1 MGKKTGDIR
10 RAEKLIQKKER
21 QTKKAKRPACCGS
34 CEYNQPNFKYRTCL
48 FVRCPKDKTRRTL
61 RDKPLRK
68 DKFSAYRKNGGP
80 FGKERRG
87 LFDEPATE

>member
-10 RAEKLIQKKER
+10 RAEKLVQKKEQ

-48 FVRCPKDKTRRTL
+48 FVRCPMDKTRRTL

-68 DKFSAYRKNGGP
+68 DKFSA
-80 FGKERRG
+80 
-87 LFDEPATE
+87 